1 MSVPRAR
8 IKSGKA
14 SLIGGI
20 VVGLACFALWSAIAH
35 EVGADSVLWLAV
47 GAVVAA
53 GVGAWIRIADL

>member
-53 GVGAWIRIADL
+53 GVGTWIRIADL